1 MRSLLTTILIG
12 IMVWCP
18 VTLGATST
26 QVELWLSAEQA
37 RPGSVIT
44 AALQLKM
51 APKWHTYWK
60 FSGDSGEPTRIEW
73 QLPPGWDV
81 GLMESPVPEK
91 HSVSDL
97 TTYIHHGEIWLL
109 TPLKIPS
116 EAAAGEV
123 ILKGKV
129 SWQECD
135 ELCVR
140 GKKDLE
146 VRLRISDESKPSP
159 KALAIEMAR
168 LKIPVLEP
176 RLPLRVTTLPGT
188 NADTRV
194 LTIQW
199 TNSAPVGGF
208 DFYPDS
214 NLEIEV
220 DGATEAVT
228 DPQGG
233 GVVAIR
239 KKLTLMDGKMPP
251 KISGV
256 VVWGERQG
264 RAVELELGQL
274 AAAPASGA
282 AAQDPSAAVR
292 GSGTGAGVDT
302 GERSLRWMLVFAFV
316 GGLILNFMPCVLP
329 VIALKVLSFVS
340 QSKESP
346 QRVRALG
353 LLYGLGVFASFLVLS
368 LLAIGVQRA
377 GGLASWGMALQNQVF
392 RAVLT
397 VVVTLVALNLF
408 GVFEVTLHGGVMGA
422 ASQLTSKAG
431 FGGAFFNGVLAT
443 ILATPCTAP
452 FLGAALAFAFTQP
465 PAITALMFLTSGAGF
480 ASPFVLLCW
489 NPAWIR
495 WLPKPGVWMVRFK
508 VAMGFPM
515 LATAVWLFWFTA
527 PRYGKSGVLWFG
539 LFLVIVAMAAWVF
552 GEFVQK
558 SGKGRGFAGVVAGL
572 LLCGGYFGLL
582 EGQLQW
588 RRPPE
593 KQVFNSLKEGP
604 DGIDWQP
611 WSPESVQA
619 LREKGL
625 PLLVDFSAD
634 NCLNCQVNKKTS
646 LEIAQTRA
654 KLREIG
660 AVSLLGDFSDEN
672 PQIAA
677 ELQRYNRAGVP
688 LVLVYPK
695 DKSKPAM
702 VLPVLLTPKIV
713 LDALK
718 KASDN

>member
-1 MRSLLTTILIG
+1 
-12 IMVWCP
+12 
-18 VTLGATST
+18 
-26 QVELWLSAEQA
+26 
-37 RPGSVIT
+37 
-44 AALQLKM
+44 
-51 APKWHTYWK
+51 
-60 FSGDSGEPTRIEW
+60 
-73 QLPPGWDV
+73 
-81 GLMESPVPEK
+81 
-91 HSVSDL
+91 
-97 TTYIHHGEIWLL
+97 
-109 TPLKIPS
+109 
-116 EAAAGEV
+116 
-123 ILKGKV
+123 
-129 SWQECD
+129 
-135 ELCVR
+135 
-140 GKKDLE
+140 
-146 VRLRISDESKPSP
+146 
-159 KALAIEMAR
+159 
-168 LKIPVLEP
+168 
-176 RLPLRVTTLPGT
+176 
-188 NADTRV
+188 
-194 LTIQW
+194 
-199 TNSAPVGGF
+199 
-208 DFYPDS
+208 
-214 NLEIEV
+214 
-220 DGATEAVT
+220 
-228 DPQGG
+228 
-233 GVVAIR
+233 
-239 KKLTLMDGKMPP
+239 
-251 KISGV
+251 
-256 VVWGERQG
+256 
-264 RAVELELGQL
+264 
-274 AAAPASGA
+274 
-282 AAQDPSAAVR
+282 
-292 GSGTGAGVDT
+292 
-302 GERSLRWMLVFAFV
+302 
-316 GGLILNFMPCVLP
+316 
-329 VIALKVLSFVS
+329 
-340 QSKESP
+340 
-346 QRVRALG
+346 
-353 LLYGLGVFASFLVLS
+353 
-368 LLAIGVQRA
+368 
-377 GGLASWGMALQNQVF
+377 
-392 RAVLT
+392 
-397 VVVTLVALNLF
+397 
-408 GVFEVTLHGGVMGA
+408 MGA